1 MSVDSEAAR
10 ARWSEAAES
19 LAWDRRWTAVFGP
32 RGRTGRWFA
41 GGTLNAAVNCVDRH
55 LPDRGDRPAFHWEG
69 EPGDRRTITYRELD
83 VEVRAFA
90 AALRGLGIGLGD
102 RVALYMGWIPEA
114 IVAVLACARVG
125 AVSSLVPV
133 SLPAE
138 ALADRLAAFRA
149 QVLVTQDGAW
159 RHGVEVPLKERADEA
174 LATLTEP
181 DAVRATVV
189 VRRTGSRVDWFEG
202 DHWYGDLVAEAA
214 AAGSDDGAL
223 PVEADHPLLVQY
235 LGGHRH
241 QPLGVVL
248 PTAGLLVCAA
258 ELHRRV
264 FSRSDDDVLWAAMEL
279 SFINGIAQGVL
290 GPLCAGRPA
299 VMCEGT
305 LDTPTWNRAWE
316 IIERYRVSTLF
327 TTPSTVR
334 QLRRATDGSP
344 DHDLGCLR
352 LVVTGGERAD
362 EQDCAWL
369 AGLHRPDGP
378 LVVNAW
384 GQTETGGAVFFS
396 PLPQGPGSLPD
407 PGFAIVDGSGEPV
420 PSGSAGELVLRHPW
434 PGLFLEVEG
443 HADVDGRYWRYGPAT
458 EWTYATGDLARI
470 DPAGE
475 VEIIRR
481 LDPAVKVSGQL
492 VSLADI
498 AEVLAEHP
506 LVEQAIAVQTLD
518 AEGGRSMLGCVILT
532 DEAEPTQQVADDLC
546 RHVHECLGGLA
557 RPANIAFLDDYPVEA
572 PPAVLRQALA
582 LLGAGRKK
590 SESFVVPAEQLDEAI
605 AVSGPEPA

>member
-1 MSVDSEAAR
+1 MNDDRNAALT
-10 ARWSEAAES
+10 RWSEAAES
-19 LAWDRRWTAVFGP
+19 LEWDHRWTTLFEP
-32 RGRTGRWFA
+32 SGRSGRWFA
-41 GGTLNAAVNCVDRH
+41 GGSLNAVVNCVDRH
-55 LPDRGDRPAFHWEG
+55 LPDGRDHPAFHWEG
-69 EPGDRRTITYRELD
+69 EPGDRRTVTYAELD
-83 VEVRAFA
+83 VEVRGFA
-90 AALRGLGIGLGD
+90 AALRRLGIGLGD

-114 IVAVLACARVG
+114 IVAVLACARIG

-149 QVLVTQDGAW
+149 RVLVTQDGAW

-174 LATLTEP
+174 LATLTEA
-181 DAVRATVV
+181 DGVMATVV
-189 VRRTGSRVDWFEG
+189 VRRTGSGVDWFEG
-202 DHWYGDLVAEAA
+202 DHWYGDLVAG
-214 AAGSDDGAL
+214 AAGGGGDDRVL
-223 PVEADHPLLVQY
+223 PVAADHPVLVQY

-264 FSRSDDDVLWAAMEL
+264 FSQSDGDVLWAAMEL
-279 SFINGIAQGVL
+279 SFINGIVQGVL
-290 GPLCAGRPA
+290 GPLCAGRAA

-305 LDTPTWNRAWE
+305 LDTPTWSRAWE
-316 IIERYRVSTLF
+316 IIERYRVGTLF

-334 QLRRATDGSP
+334 QLRRATDGRP
-344 DHDLGCLR
+344 AHDLASLR

-362 EQDCAWL
+362 EQDQAWL

-407 PGFAIVDGSGEPV
+407 PGVTIVDGSGGTV
-420 PSGSAGELVLRHPW
+420 PAGSAGELVLRHPW
-434 PGLFLEVEG
+434 PGLFLDVEG
-443 HADVDGRYWRYGPAT
+443 HADVDGRYWRYGRPA
-458 EWTYATGDLARI
+458 EWTYATGDLARL
-470 DPAGE
+470 DAAGD

-557 RPANIAFLDDYPVEA
+557 RPANIAFLDDYPEA

-582 LLGAGRKK
+582 LVGAGRAK
-590 SESFVVPAEQLDEAI
+590 SESFVVAAEQLREAL
-605 AVSGPEPA
+605 AATAPL

>member
-1 MSVDSEAAR
+1 MSGDCEAAL
-10 ARWSEAAES
+10 ARWAEAAGE
-19 LAWDRRWTAVFGP
+19 LAWDRGWSALFEPASRA
-32 RGRTGRWFA
+32 GRWFV
-41 GGTLNAAVNCVDRH
+41 GGELNAAVNCVDRH
-55 LPDRGDRPAFHWEG
+55 LPGRADYPAIYWEG
-69 EPGDRRTITYRELD
+69 EPGDRRTITYADLYS
-83 VEVRAFA
+83 EVRAFA
-90 AALRGLGIGLGD
+90 AALRRLGIGQGD

-114 IVAVLACARVG
+114 VVGLLACARIG
-125 AVSSLVPV
+125 AVSSLVPL

-149 QVLVTQDGAW
+149 RVLVTQDGAW
-159 RHGVEVPLKERADEA
+159 RHGLEVPLKERADEA

-181 DAVRATVV
+181 GGVDATVV

-202 DHWYGDLVAEAA
+202 DHWCADLIAEAA
-214 AAGSDDGAL
+214 SAAEDDGAL
-223 PVEADHPLLVQY
+223 SVGADHPLLVQY
-235 LGGHRH
+235 LSGRRH

-264 FSRSDDDVLWAAMEL
+264 FSRTDGDVLWAAMEL

-327 TTPSTVR
+327 TTPTTVH
-334 QLRRATDGSP
+334 QLRRATDGRP
-344 DHDLGCLR
+344 GHDLGSLR
-352 LVVTGGERAD
+352 LAVTGGERSEAED
-362 EQDCAWL
+362 SAWL
-369 AGLHRPDGP
+369 AGLGGPGGP

-407 PGFAIVDGSGEPV
+407 PGVAIVDGSGDPV
-420 PSGSAGELVLRHPW
+420 PPGHTGELVLRHPW
-434 PGLFLEVEG
+434 PALFLEVEG
-443 HADVDGRYWRYGPAT
+443 HADVDGRYWRYRPPA
-458 EWTYATGDLARI
+458 WTYATGDLARQ
-470 DPAGE
+470 DEAGE

-492 VSLADI
+492 VSLADV

-518 AEGGRSMLGCVILT
+518 AEGRRSMLGCVILT
-532 DEAEPTQQVADDLC
+532 DEAEPEQTVADDLC

-557 RPANIAFLDDYPVEA
+557 RPANIAFLDEYPAEA

-582 LLGAGRKK
+582 LVGAGRTK
-590 SESFVVPAEQLDEAI
+590 SESFVVAVAQLREAI
-605 AVSGPEPA
+605 AATTDLR